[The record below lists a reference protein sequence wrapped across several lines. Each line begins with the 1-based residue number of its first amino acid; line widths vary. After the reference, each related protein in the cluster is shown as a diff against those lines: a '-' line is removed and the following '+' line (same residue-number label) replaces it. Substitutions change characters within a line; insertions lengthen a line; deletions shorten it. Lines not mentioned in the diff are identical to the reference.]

1 MLGGILRLS
10 IGTAVARALAAVGQL
25 LLAVW
30 LTPTD
35 FGYWAA
41 ATSVISVLTGLANFG
56 EVNGY
61 LSGQGGTFA
70 QARRAILRVNTIL
83 AGSGA
88 IIAALYWV
96 DGNATVAALAAI
108 SALSIPL
115 IGDAELMYSTGVKYK
130 AYARVVAAQIAAAA
144 AKIIVGVVIA
154 AVFASPLAFA
164 VSTVVFYL
172 LMDALILRRVPILT
186 AQEGGST
193 RVVPPR
199 TRLTWG
205 VNSLFVTLPIQVG
218 FIVAQFGAS
227 AEVLGLYFLAYQVS
241 LGLSGLV
248 SVPLARV
255 ALSSLAREDAGRRVP
270 LSMELCRLF
279 VFAVSGLAALVS
291 LFTPLIGAVLGPEWT
306 TAAPAVVI
314 LLASLAVRM
323 MSPILDG
330 LQQANN
336 RWWQGT
342 AFNAV
347 DTAGT
352 AAAALMSFSGDL
364 LLLVSAVALWKVLFG
379 LVRAAWLLRSA
390 RRLPLMATLLPALVM
405 SLLIGGSPFLAQPA
419 ATVVLICAVAISTVG
434 TLIMIG
440 IRRRRA

>member
-1 MLGGILRLS
+1 M
-10 IGTAVARALAAVGQL
+10 AAVGQL

-30 LTPTD
+30 LSPTD

-61 LSGQGGTFA
+61 LSGQGGTFS
-70 QARRAILRVNTIL
+70 QARRAILRVNTVL
-83 AGSGA
+83 AGSGSL
-88 IIAALYWV
+88 IAVLYWI
-96 DGNATVAALAAI
+96 DGNTMVAALAAI
-108 SALSIPL
+108 SAVSIPL

-130 AYARVVAAQIAAAA
+130 AYARVVTAQILAAV
-144 AKIIVGVVIA
+144 AKIVVGVVIA
-154 AVFASPLAFA
+154 AAFASPLAFA

-172 LMDALILRRVPILT
+172 LMDIVILQRVPALT
-186 AQEGGST
+186 HAEVET
-193 RVVPPR
+193 VRAVPPR
-199 TRLTWG
+199 TRITWG

-255 ALSSLAREDAGRRVP
+255 ALSSLSNETFDRRVP
-270 LSMELCRLF
+270 LSMDLCRLF

-291 LFTPLIGAVLGPEWT
+291 LFAPLIGTVLGAEWT
-306 TAAPAVVI
+306 AAAPAVVI

-352 AAAALMSFSGDL
+352 AAAALVSFTGDL
-364 LLLVSAVALWKVLFG
+364 MLLVSAVAMWKVLFG
-379 LVRAAWLLRSA
+379 LVRAAWLLRSS
-390 RRLPLMATLLPALVM
+390 RPLPVLATLLPALVM
-405 SLLIGGSPFLAQPA
+405 SLLIGGSAFLAQPA
-419 ATVVLICAVAISTVG
+419 STFVLVCALIISLVG
-434 TLIMIG
+434 TLLTARA
-440 IRRRRA
+440 RRSHS

>member
-1 MLGGILRLS
+1 MLGGILKLS
-10 IGTAVARALAAVGQL
+10 VGTAVARALAAVGQL

-61 LSGQGGTFA
+61 LSGQGGTFT
-70 QARRAILRVNTIL
+70 QARGAILRVNSVL

-88 IIAALYWV
+88 IIAALYWI
-96 DGNATVAALAAI
+96 DGNTMVAALAAV

-130 AYARVVAAQIAAAA
+130 VYANVVTAQIIAAG
-144 AKIIVGVVIA
+144 AKILVGVVIA
-154 AVFASPLAFA
+154 ALFASPLAFA
-164 VSTVVFYL
+164 VSTVVFYV
-172 LMDALILRRVPILT
+172 LMDVLILRRLPALT
-186 AQEGGST
+186 AAESESARSVARST
-193 RVVPPR
+193 RFM
-199 TRLTWG
+199 WG

-255 ALSSLAREDAGRRVP
+255 ALSSLSREAPERRVP

-291 LFTPLIGAVLGPEWT
+291 LLTPLMGSVLGEDWAA
-306 TAAPAVVI
+306 AAPAVVV

-347 DTAGT
+347 DTVGT
-352 AAAALMSFSGDL
+352 AVAALVSFTGDL

-390 RRLPLMATLLPALVM
+390 RPLSLLGTLLPALVM
-405 SLLIGGSPFLAQPA
+405 SLLIGWASFLPQPGWTIVLVSALAVSSAGALIA
-419 ATVVLICAVAISTVG
+419 ARA
-434 TLIMIG
+434 
-440 IRRRRA
+440 RRKRA

>member
-1 MLGGILRLS
+1 MLRGVLRLS
-10 IGTAVARALAAVGQL
+10 IGTAVARAMAAVGQL

-30 LTPTD
+30 LSPTD

-61 LSGQGGTFA
+61 LSGQGGTFS
-70 QARRAILRVNTIL
+70 QARRAILRVNTVL

-88 IIAALYWV
+88 LIAVLYWI
-96 DGNATVAALAAI
+96 DGNTMVAALAAI
-108 SALSIPL
+108 SAISIPL

-130 AYARVVAAQIAAAA
+130 AYARVVTAQILAAV
-144 AKIIVGVVIA
+144 AKIVVGVVIA
-154 AVFASPLAFA
+154 AAFASPLAFA

-172 LMDALILRRVPILT
+172 LMDVVILRRVPSLT
-186 AQEGGST
+186 RAEVETDRTVS
-193 RVVPPR
+193 PR
-199 TRLTWG
+199 TRFTWG

-255 ALSSLAREDAGRRVP
+255 ALSSLSNETLDRRVP

-291 LFTPLIGAVLGPEWT
+291 LFAPLIGSVLGAEWT
-306 TAAPAVVI
+306 AAAPAVVI

-352 AAAALMSFSGDL
+352 AAAALVSFTGDL
-364 LLLVSAVALWKVLFG
+364 MLLVSAVAIWKVLFG

-390 RRLPLMATLLPALVM
+390 RPVPVMATLLPALVM
-405 SLLIGGSPFLAQPA
+405 SLLIGGSAFFAPPTS
-419 ATVVLICAVAISTVG
+419 TVVLVCALIISVVG
-434 TLIMIG
+434 TLLTARA
-440 IRRRRA
+440 RRSHP

>member
-1 MLGGILRLS
+1 MLGGILKLS

-61 LSGQGGTFA
+61 LSGQGGTFS
-70 QARRAILRVNTIL
+70 QARRAILRVNAVL

-88 IIAALYWV
+88 IIAALYWI
-96 DGNATVAALAAI
+96 DGNAVVAALAAV

-130 AYARVVAAQIAAAA
+130 VYARVVTAQIIAAG
-144 AKIIVGVVIA
+144 AKIFVGVVIA
-154 AVFASPLAFA
+154 ALFASPLAFA
-164 VSTVVFYL
+164 VSTVVFYV
-172 LMDALILRRVPILT
+172 LMDALILRRLPALT
-186 AQEGGST
+186 AAESESA
-193 RVVPPR
+193 RSVSRR
-199 TRLTWG
+199 TRFMWG

-255 ALSSLAREDAGRRVP
+255 ALSSLSREAPERRVP

-291 LFTPLIGAVLGPEWT
+291 LLTPLMGSVLGEDWAA
-306 TAAPAVVI
+306 AAPAVVV

-352 AAAALMSFSGDL
+352 AAAALVSFTGDL

-390 RRLPLMATLLPALVM
+390 RPLSLLGTLLPALVM
-405 SLLIGGSPFLAQPA
+405 SLLIGGASFLPQPGWTIVLVSA
-419 ATVVLICAVAISTVG
+419 AAVSAAGALMMARS
-434 TLIMIG
+434 
-440 IRRRRA
+440 RRKRT

>member
-10 IGTAVARALAAVGQL
+10 IGTAVARALAAIGQL

-61 LSGQGGTFA
+61 LSGQGGTFS
-70 QARRAILRVNTIL
+70 QARRAILRVNGVL

-88 IIAALYWV
+88 IIAALYLI
-96 DGNATVAALAAI
+96 DGNVMVATLAAI

-130 AYARVVAAQIAAAA
+130 AYARVVAAQIVAAG
-144 AKIIVGVVIA
+144 AKIIVGVLIA
-154 AVFASPLAFA
+154 ALFASPLAFA
-164 VSTVVFYL
+164 ISTVVFYL
-172 LMDALILRRVPILT
+172 LMDMIILRRVPELT
-186 AQEGGST
+186 ASEDPSAR
-193 RVVPPR
+193 RVSAR
-199 TRLTWG
+199 RRLTWG

-227 AEVLGLYFLAYQVS
+227 PEVLGLYFLAYQVS

-255 ALSSLAREDAGRRVP
+255 ALSSLSREASDRRVP

-279 VFAVSGLAALVS
+279 IFAVSGLAALVS
-291 LFTPLIGAVLGPEWT
+291 LFTPFLGSVLGSEWN
-306 TAAPAVVI
+306 AAGPAVVI

-352 AAAALMSFSGDL
+352 AAAALVSFTGDL
-364 LLLVSAVALWKVLFG
+364 LLLVSAVALWKILFG

-390 RRLPLMATLLPALVM
+390 RRLPLLATLLPALAM
-405 SLLIGGSPFLAQPA
+405 SLLIGGSSFLSQPGS
-419 ATVVLICAVAISTVG
+419 TIVLVCAIVISVAG
-434 TLIMIG
+434 TLIMVWV
-440 IRRRRA
+440 RRRHA

>member
-10 IGTAVARALAAVGQL
+10 IGTAVARALAAIGQL

-41 ATSVISVLTGLANFG
+41 ATSIISVLTGLANFG

-61 LSGQGGTFA
+61 LSGQGGTFT
-70 QARRAILRVNTIL
+70 QARRAILRVNAVL

-88 IIAALYWV
+88 IVAALYWL
-96 DGNATVAALAAI
+96 DGNVIVAALAAI

-130 AYARVVAAQIAAAA
+130 AYARVVGAQIVAAV
-144 AKIIVGVVIA
+144 AKITVGVLIA
-154 AVFASPLAFA
+154 ALFASPLAFA

-172 LMDALILRRVPILT
+172 LMDALILRRVSSLT
-186 AQEGGST
+186 ASEVEFARHVSA
-193 RVVPPR
+193 R
-199 TRLTWG
+199 TRITWG

-255 ALSSLAREDAGRRVP
+255 ALSSLARENPEQRVQ

-291 LFTPLIGAVLGPEWT
+291 LITPFIGTVLGDEWT
-306 TAAPAVVI
+306 AAAPAVVI

-336 RWWQGT
+336 RWWQST

-347 DTAGT
+347 DTIGT
-352 AAAALMSFSGDL
+352 AAAALLSFTGDL

-390 RRLPLMATLLPALVM
+390 RRGPLLATLLPALVM
-405 SLLIGGSPFLAQPA
+405 SLLIGGSSFFPPPA
-419 ATVVLICAVAISTVG
+419 STMILVGAVAISAIG
-434 TLIMIG
+434 TLIMARARG
-440 IRRRRA
+440 RRS

>member
-1 MLGGILRLS
+1 MLRGVLRLS
-10 IGTAVARALAAVGQL
+10 IGTAVARAMAAVGQL

-30 LTPTD
+30 LSPTD

-61 LSGQGGTFA
+61 LSGQGGTFS
-70 QARRAILRVNTIL
+70 QARRAILRVNTVL

-88 IIAALYWV
+88 LIAVLYWI
-96 DGNATVAALAAI
+96 DGNTMVAALAAI
-108 SALSIPL
+108 SAVSIPL

-130 AYARVVAAQIAAAA
+130 AYARVVTAQILAAV
-144 AKIIVGVVIA
+144 AKIVVGVVIA
-154 AVFASPLAFA
+154 AAFASPLAFA

-172 LMDALILRRVPILT
+172 LMDIVILRRVPSLT
-186 AQEGGST
+186 HAEVDT
-193 RVVPPR
+193 VRTVPPR

-255 ALSSLAREDAGRRVP
+255 ALSSLSNETFDRRVP

-291 LFTPLIGAVLGPEWT
+291 LFAPLIGSVLGAEWT
-306 TAAPAVVI
+306 AAAPAVVI

-352 AAAALMSFSGDL
+352 AAAALVSFTGDL
-364 LLLVSAVALWKVLFG
+364 MLLVSAVAMWKVLFG

-390 RRLPLMATLLPALVM
+390 RPLPVLATLLPALVM
-405 SLLIGGSPFLAQPA
+405 SLLIGGSAFLAPPA
-419 ATVVLICAVAISTVG
+419 STVVLVCALVISVVG
-434 TLIMIG
+434 TLLTARA
-440 IRRRRA
+440 RRSYP

>member
-1 MLGGILRLS
+1 MLKGVLRLS
-10 IGTAVARALAAVGQL
+10 VGSAVARALAALGQF
-25 LLAVW
+25 LLAIW
-30 LTPTD
+30 LSPAD
-35 FGYWAA
+35 FGAWAA

-61 LSGQGGTFA
+61 LSGHGGTFTR
-70 QARRAILRVNTIL
+70 ARRAILRVNLIL

-88 IIAALYWV
+88 VIAAFYWI
-96 DGNATVAALAAI
+96 DGNVTVAVLAAI

-115 IGDAELMYSTGVKYK
+115 VGDAELMYSTGVKYK
-130 AYARVVAAQIAAAA
+130 AYARVVAAQIIAAA
-144 AKIIVGVVIA
+144 AKIVIGVVIA
-154 AVFASPLAFA
+154 AILGSPIAFA

-172 LMDALILRRVPILT
+172 LMDAVILRRVPALT
-186 AQEGGST
+186 ATEMSAA
-193 RVVPPR
+193 RSVAPR
-199 TRLTWG
+199 TRFAWG

-227 AEVLGLYFLAYQVS
+227 SEVLGLYFLAYQVS

-255 ALSSLAREDAGRRVP
+255 ALSTLSRETAERRVHI
-270 LSMELCRLF
+270 SMQLCRMF
-279 VFAVSGLAALVS
+279 VFGVSGLAALVS
-291 LFTPLIGAVLGPEWT
+291 LVTPFIGTILGAEWT
-306 TAAPAVVI
+306 AAAPAVVI

-347 DTAGT
+347 DTLGT
-352 AAAALMSFSGDL
+352 AVAALVSFTGDL
-364 LLLVSAVALWKVLFG
+364 LLLVSAVALWKILFG
-379 LVRAAWLLRSA
+379 LVRAGWLLRSA
-390 RRLPLMATLLPALVM
+390 RPLPVLATLVPALMM
-405 SLLIGGSPFLAQPA
+405 SLLIGGSPFVPQPA
-419 ATVVLICAVAISTVG
+419 SSIVLACAAVVAAAG
-434 TLIMIG
+434 TGMMALA
-440 IRRRRA
+440 RRSRP

>member
-10 IGTAVARALAAVGQL
+10 IGTAVARALAAIGQL

-41 ATSVISVLTGLANFG
+41 ATSIISVLTGLANFG

-61 LSGQGGTFA
+61 LSGQGGTFS
-70 QARRAILRVNTIL
+70 QARRAILRVNAVL

-88 IIAALYWV
+88 IIAALYWL
-96 DGNATVAALAAI
+96 DGNVIVAALAAI

-130 AYARVVAAQIAAAA
+130 AYARVVGAQIVAAI
-144 AKIIVGVVIA
+144 AKIAVGVLIA
-154 AVFASPLAFA
+154 ALFASPLAFA

-172 LMDALILRRVPILT
+172 LMDALILRRVPSLT
-186 AQEGGST
+186 AAEVESA
-193 RVVPPR
+193 RHVSAR
-199 TRLTWG
+199 TRITWG

-255 ALSSLAREDAGRRVP
+255 ALSSLARETPERRVP

-291 LFTPLIGAVLGPEWT
+291 LVTPFIGTVLGDEWT
-306 TAAPAVVI
+306 AAAPAVVI

-347 DTAGT
+347 DTVGT
-352 AAAALMSFSGDL
+352 AAAALVSFTGDL
-364 LLLVSAVALWKVLFG
+364 LFLVSAVALWKVLFG

-390 RRLPLMATLLPALVM
+390 RRGPLLATLLPALVM
-405 SLLIGGSPFLAQPA
+405 SLLIGGSSFFPPPASTVILAG
-419 ATVVLICAVAISTVG
+419 AVAISAIG
-434 TLIMIG
+434 TLIMARARG
-440 IRRRRA
+440 RRS

>member
-10 IGTAVARALAAVGQL
+10 IGTAVARALAAIGQL

-41 ATSVISVLTGLANFG
+41 ATSIISVLTGLANFG

-61 LSGQGGTFA
+61 LSGQGGTFI
-70 QARRAILRVNTIL
+70 QARRAILRVNAIL

-88 IIAALYWV
+88 IIAALYWL
-96 DGNATVAALAAI
+96 DGNVIVATLAAI

-130 AYARVVAAQIAAAA
+130 AYARVVGAQIVAAL
-144 AKIIVGVVIA
+144 AKIAVGVLIA
-154 AVFASPLAFA
+154 AIFASPLAFA

-172 LMDALILRRVPILT
+172 LMDTLILRRVPSLT
-186 AQEGGST
+186 AAEVESA
-193 RVVPPR
+193 RHVSAR
-199 TRLTWG
+199 TRITWG

-248 SVPLARV
+248 AVPLARV
-255 ALSSLAREDAGRRVP
+255 TLSSLARESPDRRIP
-270 LSMELCRLF
+270 ISMELCRLF
-279 VFAVSGLAALVS
+279 IFGVSGIAALVS
-291 LFTPLIGAVLGPEWT
+291 LSTPIIGTVLGDEWAA
-306 TAAPAVVI
+306 AAPAVVI

-347 DTAGT
+347 DTVGT
-352 AAAALMSFSGDL
+352 AAAALVSFTGDL
-364 LLLVSAVALWKVLFG
+364 LLLVSAVAMWKVLFG

-390 RRLPLMATLLPALVM
+390 RRGPLLATLLPALVM
-405 SLLIGGSPFLAQPA
+405 SLLIGGSSFFPPPA
-419 ATVVLICAVAISTVG
+419 STVILVGAVAISVIG
-434 TLIMIG
+434 TLIMARARG
-440 IRRRRA
+440 RRS

>member
-1 MLGGILRLS
+1 MLRGVLRLS
-10 IGTAVARALAAVGQL
+10 IGTAVARAMAAVGQL

-61 LSGQGGTFA
+61 LSGQGGTFS
-70 QARRAILRVNTIL
+70 QARRAILRVNTVL

-88 IIAALYWV
+88 LIAVLYWL
-96 DGNATVAALAAI
+96 DGNVMVAALAAI
-108 SALSIPL
+108 SAVSIPL

-130 AYARVVAAQIAAAA
+130 AYARVVTAQIFAAV

-154 AVFASPLAFA
+154 AAFASPLAFA

-172 LMDALILRRVPILT
+172 LMDIVILRRVPSLT
-186 AQEGGST
+186 HAEVESVRT
-193 RVVPPR
+193 VSPR
-199 TRLTWG
+199 TRFTWG

-255 ALSSLAREDAGRRVP
+255 ALSSLSNETFDRRVP

-291 LFTPLIGAVLGPEWT
+291 LFAPLIGSVLGAEWT
-306 TAAPAVVI
+306 AAAPAVVI

-352 AAAALMSFSGDL
+352 AAAALVSFTGDL
-364 LLLVSAVALWKVLFG
+364 MLLVSAVAMWKVLFG
-379 LVRAAWLLRSA
+379 LVRAAWLLSSA
-390 RRLPLMATLLPALVM
+390 RPLPVMATLLPALVM
-405 SLLIGGSPFLAQPA
+405 SLLIGGSAFFAQPA
-419 ATVVLICAVAISTVG
+419 SIVVLVCALIISVGG
-434 TLIMIG
+434 TLLTARA
-440 IRRRRA
+440 RRSRP